1 MSLFDS
7 VPPRRRQANPV
18 QDEAAVVQARIDLER
33 RRWSIANSR
42 DVLGTEHVIK
52 GRTQLQG
59 SGEATI
65 NLTFPVLFIEPP
77 TFTFGAELALGSVL
91 EAGQFPIVSCCISAW
106 GPNGEGAFRP
116 DAPSE
121 EAIQAGAAD
130 ISLREYYTGAV
141 VACVA
146 TGPSAQNV
154 YIHWMFTGVALT
166 NPFFGSTVAG
176 ASVPLETTGVSTT
189 VGGGVGSGQVL

>member
-1 MSLFDS
+1 MTIFDQAFQRGARRS
-7 VPPRRRQANPV
+7 APPRSISIQGG
-18 QDEAAVVQARIDLER
+18 IDKEK
-33 RRWSIANSR
+33 RRWAVANSR
-42 DVLGTEHVIK
+42 DILGTEHVIK

-77 TFTFGAELALGSVL
+77 TFTFGAELAIGSVL
-91 EAGQFPIVSCCISAW
+91 APGQFPIISCCISAW
-106 GPNGEGAFRP
+106 GANGEGPFRP

-121 EAIQAGAAD
+121 LAIAAGAAD
-130 ISLREYYTGAV
+130 TSIREYYLGAI

-154 YIHWMFTGVALT
+154 YIHWTFTGVALT
-166 NPFFGSTVAG
+166 NPIGSSPVAFGT
-176 ASVPLETTGVSTT
+176 VPLETTGVSTT
-189 VGGGVGSGQVL
+189 VGGGTGIGEGI